1 MPKAQGLKPADLRQ
15 AVIHVRQKLDT
26 SERRTC
32 RTVGMARSTQQYKAR
47 KAEDDDALRLA
58 LIRLAKQ
65 YGRYGYRKIAK
76 LLRLEGWVVNHKKVE
91 RLWREE
97 GLQLPK
103 RHKKRKRLYHKDS
116 SIIRL
121 RPQYRNHIWSVD
133 FVHDKLSSG
142 RPYKMLTVLDEY
154 TREALCVHVRA
165 RMGSADVLEALYP
178 LLLKHGKPDHIRSD
192 NGPEFIAGHLQDWLT
207 KVGIKPLRIYPGS
220 PWENGYNERFNGTLR
235 REILNAEWFTSLH
248 QAQTVINTWLRQYN
262 RVRPHQ
268 ALGMCPPV
276 PETLLQSGP

>member
-1 MPKAQGLKPADLRQ
+1 
-15 AVIHVRQKLDT
+15 
-26 SERRTC
+26 
-32 RTVGMARSTQQYKAR
+32 MARSTQQYKAR
-47 KAEDDDALRLA
+47 KADDDDTLRLA

-121 RPQYRNHIWSVD
+121 RPTHNHIWAIY

-142 RPYKMLTVLDEY
+142 
-154 TREALCVHVRA
+154 
-165 RMGSADVLEALYP
+165 
-178 LLLKHGKPDHIRSD
+178 
-192 NGPEFIAGHLQDWLT
+192 
-207 KVGIKPLRIYPGS
+207 
-220 PWENGYNERFNGTLR
+220 
-235 REILNAEWFTSLH
+235 
-248 QAQTVINTWLRQYN
+248 
-262 RVRPHQ
+262 
-268 ALGMCPPV
+268 
-276 PETLLQSGP
+276 